1 MSLQFFDIFF
11 KKSAINSFESDVKEE
26 QNLIEKI
33 EEISRIVH
41 IDCNHGCCVTI
52 VGGSMHAF
60 YQLIV
65 SIEKATLVP
74 ITYPDNIFKSYVD
87 GYGKQVVDLRL
98 FEEDVRAVRTLDAM
112 SNGSSNKL
120 LLVSE
125 ALLEEYEFL
134 ILSKIGV
141 PSYFP
146 FTLKKMYSCFR
157 CRKISK
163 PILFSQ
169 HILKLETICSVK
181 SISLSELIR

>member
-1 MSLQFFDIFF
+1 MSLQFFDKCF
-11 KKSAINSFESDVKEE
+11 KKSAVISIELDVIEE
-26 QNLIEKI
+26 QNIIEKI

-74 ITYPDNIFKSYVD
+74 ITFPDNIFKSFLD
-87 GYGKQVVDLRL
+87 GYGKKVVDLRQ
-98 FEEDVRAVRTLDAM
+98 FEEDIRAVRTLDAT
-112 SNGSSNKL
+112 SSGSSKKVL
-120 LLVSE
+120 FFSE
-125 ALLEEYEFL
+125 ALLEEYDFL

-146 FTLKKMYSCFR
+146 FTLKKMYLCFS

-163 PILFSQ
+163 PVLFSQ
-169 HILKLETICSVK
+169 HILKLETFCSVK